1 MNTLITNTQAIH
13 EVLVESHDGK
23 LIFPDV
29 VRRLLAA
36 GVESYFVDLPRSE
49 DVVYLADGTTLVE
62 KMHLPLEPV
71 ANEFSKPGIVAAIR
85 SAQGDKLRYP
95 EFIRQASAAGVVAYW
110 AYLSG
115 KKVIYFG
122 RKGEF
127 HVEEFPGSRP
137 AVVSTTRSVE
147 IAAPAP
153 TACAFLSDPSTM
165 PRWAVHNVKS
175 IQPAEG
181 GAWKIETPRGG
192 GRFIPHFDAAHGIL
206 DHEFVD
212 PQEGR
217 WPVSARI
224 VPLGPNASLY
234 QVTLTKPEGMPDE
247 SFWQGIPL
255 IDEELRALKSCVE
268 AIQ

>member
-1 MNTLITNTQAIH
+1 
-13 EVLVESHDGK
+13 
-23 LIFPDV
+23 
-29 VRRLLAA
+29 
-36 GVESYFVDLPRSE
+36 
-49 DVVYLADGTTLVE
+49 
-62 KMHLPLEPV
+62 MHLPVEPV
-71 ANEFSKPGIVAAIR
+71 AKEFSKSGIVAAIR
-85 SAQGDKLRYP
+85 GAQADKIRYP
-95 EFIRQASAAGVVAYW
+95 EFMRQASAAGVAAYW

-147 IAAPAP
+147 IAKPASI
-153 TACAFLSDPSTM
+153 AYGFLSDPSTM

-175 IQPAEG
+175 IQPADG
-181 GAWKIETPRGG
+181 GAWKIETPRGS
-192 GRFIPHFDAAHGIL
+192 GRLIPHFDAAHGIL

-217 WPVSARI
+217 RQVSART
-224 VPLGPNASLY
+224 VPLGATASLY
-234 QVTLTKPEGMPDE
+234 QITLTKPEGMPDDR
-247 SFWQGIPL
+247 FWQGILL
-255 IDEELRALKSCVE
+255 IDEELQALKSCVE